1 MQKLPLADNES
12 VLFTRLVR
20 NVKFFASMNMGLL
33 EKILNWITYY
43 QFEKGESLCKQGDS
57 GDSLYVLAE
66 GKLSINVKKGSFS
79 FSKKVAELGP
89 GAIVGEMALINRE
102 KRTATV
108 TCEEPSKVFVLL
120 ADHFDEAI
128 SQNPSL
134 AEQIKKIVAE
144 RKFELEHQK

>member
-1 MQKLPLADNES
+1 MQKLPVTDNET
-12 VLFTRLVR
+12 VLFTRMVR

-43 QFEKGESLCKQGDS
+43 QFDKGENLCRQGDS
-57 GDSLYVLAE
+57 GDSLYVLVE
-66 GKLSINVKKGSFS
+66 GKISINVKKGLFS

-89 GAIVGEMALINRE
+89 GAIVGEMALLTRE

-120 ADHFDEAI
+120 ADHFDEAL
-128 SQNPSL
+128 SQNPSF
-134 AEQIKKIVAE
+134 AEQMKKMATE
-144 RKFELEHQK
+144 RKFELEHNK